1 VKLGFC
7 LFRYF
12 PYGGLQRDFLKV
24 AMECRRRGHRI
35 LAYVM
40 DWQGEVPEGLEL
52 EVVCARGIT
61 NAARCRDFAAQVAR
75 KLGKEDFACV
85 TGFNKMP
92 GLDVYFAADPCFAA
106 RLHEDKPFLCRFS
119 RSNRIYRELER
130 SVFSPQ
136 ANVRIL
142 MLTRLE
148 QERYVKYYRTPAER
162 FTLLPPG
169 ISRDRIIS
177 AGASERGLR
186 MRQEFG
192 IGADEKL
199 VLMVGSGFRTKGLDR
214 SLRALASLPEKV
226 RSQVRLVVIGAGDT
240 RPFLKLAERLG
251 VGDRVRL
258 LGPRDDVPDFLLAAD
273 MLLHPSYTEAA
284 GMVLLEAMAAGLPVL
299 ATDICGYA
307 FHIQQASAGLLIPSP
322 FRQERMNQLFAH
334 MLFSD
339 QLSQWRR
346 NGLDY
351 VARNDISSLPERA
364 ADVIEEVAR
373 RRGHL

>member
-1 VKLGFC
+1 
-7 LFRYF
+7 
-12 PYGGLQRDFLKV
+12 
-24 AMECRRRGHRI
+24 
-35 LAYVM
+35 
-40 DWQGEVPEGLEL
+40 
-52 EVVCARGIT
+52 
-61 NAARCRDFAAQVAR
+61 
-75 KLGKEDFACV
+75 
-85 TGFNKMP
+85 
-92 GLDVYFAADPCFAA
+92 
-106 RLHEDKPFLCRFS
+106 LCRFS
-119 RSNRIYRELER
+119 RRNRIYRELER

-162 FTLLPPG
+162 FILMPPG

-251 VGDRVRL
+251 VDDRVRL